1 MSGENSISSV
11 VASLSGGAGI
21 DIRKLAEDLTN
32 VERAPLEDR
41 LTASRD
47 REATQISAYAVLKY
61 NIEELISKLEGLDD
75 ASELRSSTASSSD
88 ATKADVSAVTGA
100 AEAGTH
106 TLAVSSLA
114 AQQIN
119 ISNTF
124 SAGTQSLNGGSGFNI
139 TITDSTNAVT
149 TVSIADG
156 NDTPSGIVAALNS
169 SSAKVSASLLTVD
182 AEATQFRIVIKG
194 ETGSSNSFE
203 ISSTLT
209 DADMGFH
216 DTVNGNSLQVGGVYS
231 QQLAAN
237 ASFTLDGVSV
247 QRATNTISDALDGV
261 TLELN
266 GTHASG
272 STQIKIEK
280 SDNELKSKLQD
291 LVASYNATRFA
302 LDEVANPDSADETV
316 GGALVTDFAAVRQV
330 RTVLYRA
337 FTQDSSTASGSINAL
352 RDIGV
357 ELGRDGNLEFNE
369 IKFDA
374 TMATKAADVG
384 VMLSAGTDNQS
395 KYDSQPKGLARDII
409 GNLEDSLTDSIDG
422 LFATRTAASLNAI
435 AKYEE
440 ELLELDTRMT
450 NLFDRYI
457 AQFTVMETIVSQLN
471 STRNS
476 LSDTWMNMGNFNN
489 K

>member
-41 LTASRD
+41 LTGSRD
-47 REATQISAYAVLKY
+47 REATQISAYSVLKY

-156 NDTPSGIVAALNS
+156 NDTSGIVAALNS

-209 DADMGFH
+209 DADMGF
-216 DTVNGNSLQVGGVYS
+216 T
-231 QQLAAN
+231 
-237 ASFTLDGVSV
+237 TLL
-247 QRATNTISDALDGV
+247 T
-261 TLELN
+261 E
-266 GTHASG
+266 
-272 STQIKIEK
+272 
-280 SDNELKSKLQD
+280 
-291 LVASYNATRFA
+291 TRFR
-302 LDEVANPDSADETV
+302 SAEFI
-316 GGALVTDFAAVRQV
+316 L
-330 RTVLYRA
+330 
-337 FTQDSSTASGSINAL
+337 SS
-352 RDIGV
+352 
-357 ELGRDGNLEFNE
+357 
-369 IKFDA
+369 
-374 TMATKAADVG
+374 
-384 VMLSAGTDNQS
+384 
-395 KYDSQPKGLARDII
+395 
-409 GNLEDSLTDSIDG
+409 
-422 LFATRTAASLNAI
+422 
-435 AKYEE
+435 
-440 ELLELDTRMT
+440 
-450 NLFDRYI
+450 
-457 AQFTVMETIVSQLN
+457 
-471 STRNS
+471 
-476 LSDTWMNMGNFNN
+476 
-489 K
+489 

>member
-41 LTASRD
+41 LTGSRD
-47 REATQISAYAVLKY
+47 REETQISAYSVLKY

-337 FTQDSSTASGSINAL
+337 FSRTHP
-352 RDIGV
+352 
-357 ELGRDGNLEFNE
+357 
-369 IKFDA
+369 
-374 TMATKAADVG
+374 
-384 VMLSAGTDNQS
+384 
-395 KYDSQPKGLARDII
+395 QPRV
-409 GNLEDSLTDSIDG
+409 
-422 LFATRTAASLNAI
+422 R
-435 AKYEE
+435 
-440 ELLELDTRMT
+440 
-450 NLFDRYI
+450 
-457 AQFTVMETIVSQLN
+457 
-471 STRNS
+471 
-476 LSDTWMNMGNFNN
+476 
-489 K
+489 